1 MDQNKCKII
10 VEFNGLPGCGKSAV
24 CNELL
29 NKLSKKNIQSSN
41 NFDFPTPL
49 YQRFF
54 HALYDGSI
62 PFCYKMGKLIWSYKS
77 NTWSFSYSLRFA
89 WYFYQSYIYFIKSSS
104 SKVMIIDQGL
114 LQLILSFCFIDPI
127 TDLRIIEQVL
137 RIIRESP
144 FGESLLIVNCNLDI
158 NTSLERI
165 IGRGKTDGSRLD
177 RLQKESRNS
186 VVDALIVQENNLQ
199 RLRSV
204 FSKLDLGKH
213 VTIDMMDTVGN
224 NASSIYS
231 LLIRQVSTTF
241 E

>member
-1 MDQNKCKII
+1 M
-10 VEFNGLPGCGKSAV
+10 
-24 CNELL
+24 
-29 NKLSKKNIQSSN
+29 
-41 NFDFPTPL
+41 
-49 YQRFF
+49 
-54 HALYDGSI
+54 
-62 PFCYKMGKLIWSYKS
+62 
-77 NTWSFSYSLRFA
+77 
-89 WYFYQSYIYFIKSSS
+89 
-104 SKVMIIDQGL
+104 
-114 LQLILSFCFIDPI
+114 
-127 TDLRIIEQVL
+127 
-137 RIIRESP
+137 
-144 FGESLLIVNCNLDI
+144 NCNLDI

-186 VVDALIVQENNLQ
+186 VVDALVVQENNLQ